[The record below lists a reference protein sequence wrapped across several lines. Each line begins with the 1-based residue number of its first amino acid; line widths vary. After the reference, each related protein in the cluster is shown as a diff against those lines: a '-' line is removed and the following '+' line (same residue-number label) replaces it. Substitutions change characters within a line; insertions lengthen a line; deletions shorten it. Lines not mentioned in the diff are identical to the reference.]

1 MTHICIINLTIIAS
15 DNGLSP
21 GRRQAI
27 ICTNERILLIEP
39 LGTKFSE
46 ILLKVHTFSFKKMH
60 LKMASILSRPQ
71 WVNQS
76 HGVCYK
82 AVTSKLWQLQ
92 YQVKFV
98 LKLENPHS
106 YNQTD
111 MKWNPRLRDVYLIQ
125 IVHVETDK
133 EGCHFK
139 LAASVV
145 FTAL

>member
-1 MTHICIINLTIIAS
+1 MLQGCNLKAMTITVS
-15 DNGLSP
+15 
-21 GRRQAI
+21 
-27 ICTNERILLIEP
+27 
-39 LGTKFSE
+39 
-46 ILLKVHTFSFKKMH
+46 
-60 LKMASILSRPQ
+60 
-71 WVNQS
+71 
-76 HGVCYK
+76 
-82 AVTSKLWQLQ
+82 
-92 YQVKFV
+92 VKFV